1 MGDDVKTYNI
11 YGRALTASEGLVIG
25 DADVLEHVGVAC
37 EGGGGER
44 QEHDGEG
51 GEDQLGHYS

>member
-1 MGDDVKTYNI
+1 MNNNGPT
-11 YGRALTASEGLVIG
+11 LTAFEGLVVG
-25 DADVLEHVGVAC
+25 DADVLEHVRVAG

-44 QEHDGEG
+44 HEHDGEG